1 MIILTSTAL
10 TIFFIELIIGGPGFW
25 TLFGFSFRKLV
36 FALCFFG
43 LLLLTLGKQIS
54 LKKSDY
60 IYLSFL
66 ALYLIAWMFIIPIFK
81 GGNLS
86 YSISDGLPLIYLAF
100 ALFLFNFYQN
110 NYKVWRTQRIII
122 FFLLQ
127 AIALIT
133 ILIWTIG
140 TLYPSLNVPIQF
152 VVNNYFSFGTASKVP
167 SIYVGLMP
175 DGFYRVLWITHI
187 AFLPMLFLTLFYR
200 KYLSTFIFAFA
211 IFATY
216 TRAFW
221 LVLFVFIIFLLMRDI
236 LFRKKVF
243 GKRVIFSASI
253 LFVFLIP
260 VLGELFLI
268 LSNRLEALLFDAS
281 ASIRVIQLDALLEGW
296 QSAPLFGN
304 GFGASVEYS
313 RNSLLPYSYELTYVA
328 LLMKL
333 GIVGFIILNG
343 LFFYH
348 INFFSRFS
356 NKQICIVFGILSI
369 LSVSFTNPYLINFV
383 GLGFISLLLIEYNY
397 VEESEEFVF
406 ENKIS

>member
-1 MIILTSTAL
+1 MIILISTAL

-25 TLFGFSFRKLV
+25 TLFGFSIRKLV
-36 FALCFFG
+36 FTICFFG

-66 ALYLIAWMFIIPIFK
+66 VLYLIAWMFIIPIFK
-81 GGNLS
+81 DGNLS
-86 YSISDGLPLIYLAF
+86 YSISDGLPLIYLGF

-110 NYKVWRTQRIII
+110 NYEVWRIQRLII

-127 AIALIT
+127 VIALIT
-133 ILIWTIG
+133 ILIWMIG
-140 TLYPSLNVPIQF
+140 TMYPSLNVPIQF

-167 SIYVGLMP
+167 SIYVGTMP

-187 AFLPMLFLTLFYR
+187 AFLPMLFITLLYK
-200 KYLSTFIFAFA
+200 KYLSTLLFAFA

-221 LVLFVFIIFLLMRDI
+221 LVLFVFLIFLFMRDI
-236 LFRKKVF
+236 LFRKKVL
-243 GKRVIFSASI
+243 GKRVIFSTTI

-260 VLGELFLI
+260 FLGEFFLI
-268 LSNRLEALLFDAS
+268 LSDRIEALFYDTS

-296 QSAPLFGN
+296 KSAPLFGN

-313 RNSLLPYSYELTYVA
+313 RNSLSPFSYELTYVA

-356 NKQICIVFGILSI
+356 DKQICIVLGILSI

-383 GLGFISLLLIEYNY
+383 GLGFISLLLVEYNY
-397 VEESEEFVF
+397 IEESEELAF
-406 ENKIS
+406 EN